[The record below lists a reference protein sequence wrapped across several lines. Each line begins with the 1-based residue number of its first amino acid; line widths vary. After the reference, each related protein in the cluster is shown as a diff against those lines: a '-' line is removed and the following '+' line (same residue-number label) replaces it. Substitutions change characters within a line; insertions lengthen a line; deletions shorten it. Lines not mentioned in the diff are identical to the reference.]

1 MITKEYIITSA
12 QGIHARPATTLIRL
26 TKSYKSVISIKKT
39 DKIVRLSSIL
49 NILSMAI
56 KGSETITILIEGDD
70 EAIAAEAFDHFFNEE
85 LKAL

>member
-26 TKSYKSVISIKKT
+26 TKSYKSTISIKKNNKT
-39 DKIVRLSSIL
+39 VRLNSIL

-56 KGSETITILIEGDD
+56 KGGETITILIEGDD
-70 EAIAAEAFDHFFNEE
+70 ELIAAEALDHFFTEE

>member
-1 MITKEYIITSA
+1 MITKEYTITSA

-26 TKSYKSVISIKKT
+26 TKSYKSTISIKKNN
-39 DKIVRLSSIL
+39 KIVRLNSIL

-56 KGSETITILIEGDD
+56 KGGETITVVIEGED
-70 EAIAAEAFDHFFNEE
+70 EIIATEALDHFFNEE

>member
-1 MITKEYIITSA
+1 MITKEYTISSA

-26 TKSYKSVISIKKT
+26 TKSYKSIISIKKNN
-39 DKIVRLSSIL
+39 KIVKLNSIL

-56 KGSETITILIEGDD
+56 KGGETISILIEGDD
-70 EAIAAEAFDHFFNEE
+70 EVVAAEALDHFFNVE